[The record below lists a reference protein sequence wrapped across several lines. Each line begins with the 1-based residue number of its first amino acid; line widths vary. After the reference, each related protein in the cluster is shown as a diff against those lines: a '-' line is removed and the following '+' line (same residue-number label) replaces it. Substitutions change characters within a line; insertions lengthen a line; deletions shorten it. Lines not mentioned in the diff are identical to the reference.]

1 MKTNQTEFQK
11 VNAFSNEFG
20 IYKFEDLP
28 VNVQSKI
35 LSKIEV
41 DVMKSIDEMGLVFE
55 GNNPSKHTLISYVKE
70 NLNSIV
76 EKKYYS
82 NIQGK
87 YYELVS
93 VE

>member
-1 MKTNQTEFQK
+1 MKTKKTEFQR

-20 IYKFEDLP
+20 IYRFEDLP

-55 GNNPSKHTLISYVKE
+55 SNNPSKHTLSSYVKE
-70 NLNSIV
+70 TLNSIV

-87 YYELVS
+87 YYELVN

>member
-1 MKTNQTEFQK
+1 MKVKQTEFQK

-28 VNVQSKI
+28 VNIQSKI

-55 GNNPSKHTLISYVKE
+55 SKDQNKHTLESYIKECIS
-70 NLNSIV
+70 SIV
-76 EKKYYS
+76 EKKRYS